1 MHWDGVFSVFRLW
14 IWHGV
19 VWSLSG
25 MYVELKSGSQRGHK
39 IPWRWNECLCGK
51 RGVWN
56 WVGVL
61 QALNGIGMEWKV
73 VMSI

>member
-1 MHWDGVFSVFRLW
+1 
-14 IWHGV
+14 
-19 VWSLSG
+19 